1 MNPCDLC
8 PTLAWSFLSW
18 DHAAT
23 VRGWHGT
30 HTRSHLRPALWSA
43 AAHCH
48 AGVTTA
54 PSTQLRSMPVTC
66 EINEFA
72 ITALYLR
79 TYLPKVEQFVI
90 GKHPIR
96 DYLICK
102 PEDLK
107 NQAKTD
113 RILQQIKKDP
123 LRVSNKKKAPL
134 DEAFRLFLN
143 YLTAKRYR
151 YISDEGVHKF
161 DPDGGG
167 PAANK
172 KRYDEIIAAQVGGL
186 SNLNIFFHPTAPI
199 GNCVETARALAT
211 LFLFL
216 GWTQNEIKL
225 ALLRPTGGTNDDHMV
240 YTHQAAAAGHSTQ
253 FKRES
258 SSNYVSN
265 VLEISDSTKGSV
277 ALAAVD
283 PDTIDTPFQNHWVVR
298 ACGRLWD
305 GNYACTYSKPDDL
318 FEHWTYRGRVKYFG
332 GPPNGSVAFQSPNQE
347 RCLIMLPEALQL
359 SHGRPIT
366 KAQDN
371 YLLTPQAT
379 SDSSV
384 SIQTTAG
391 NISLPRK
398 TARLYGWCVP
408 DADVSR
414 KALLMQAVRAYEAST
429 SFWRLPSE
437 SSKASLRKI
446 RKFCGEE
453 RIESRTVADR
463 LYGNTDWNK
472 VTKWSDG
479 EAPDRVYELLGLNL
493 NTKAVTRPPVGKR
506 LWEELCNAFE
516 VPDWLTSTIPRPGT
530 E

>member
-1 MNPCDLC
+1 
-8 PTLAWSFLSW
+8 
-18 DHAAT
+18 
-23 VRGWHGT
+23 
-30 HTRSHLRPALWSA
+30 
-43 AAHCH
+43 
-48 AGVTTA
+48 
-54 PSTQLRSMPVTC
+54 MPVTC
-66 EINEFA
+66 EINEFT

-79 TYLPKVEQFVI
+79 TYFPKVEQFVV

-96 DYLICK
+96 NYLICK

-107 NQAKTD
+107 NPAKTD

-123 LRVSNKKKAPL
+123 LRVLNTKKAPL

-151 YISDEGVHKF
+151 YISDEGARKF
-161 DPDGGG
+161 NPDDGG

-225 ALLRPTGGTNDDHMV
+225 ALLRPTGGTQNDHMV
-240 YTHQAAAAGHSTQ
+240 YTHQAVAAGHSTQ

-258 SSNYVSN
+258 SSTYVSN
-265 VLEISDSTKGSV
+265 VLEISGSTKGSV

-283 PDTIDTPFQNHWVVR
+283 PDTIDTPFENHWVVR

-305 GNYACTYSKPDDL
+305 GNYSCTYSRPDEL

-332 GPPNGSVAFQSPNQE
+332 AATSGSVAFQSPNQE

-371 YLLTPQAT
+371 YLFTPQAA
-379 SDSSV
+379 SDTVTVKLDNGTIPLSRK
-384 SIQTTAG
+384 AG
-391 NISLPRK
+391 
-398 TARLYGWCVP
+398 RLFGWCVP
-408 DADVSR
+408 DADILVKS
-414 KALLMQAVRAYEAST
+414 LLMQAVNAYEDST
-429 SFWRLPSE
+429 SFWRQPSE

-446 RKFCGEE
+446 RKFCGEVQVQPQK
-453 RIESRTVADR
+453 VADR
-463 LYGNTDWNK
+463 LYPNINWAKET
-472 VTKWSDG
+472 TWSDG
-479 EAPDRVYELLGLNL
+479 EAPERVYALLGLNL
-493 NTKAVTRPPVGKR
+493 ENQKLITPPVGKR
-506 LWEELCNAFE
+506 LWEELCDAFE
-516 VPDWLTSTIPRPGT
+516 VPNWLTQKIPRPA
-530 E
+530 